1 LEIGI
6 VGKPNVGK
14 STLYSAV
21 TLASAEIASYPF
33 TTIEA
38 NRGVAYVKT
47 KCPHDEF
54 NLTCNPK
61 NSKCLDGIRYVPV
74 KVIDVAGL
82 VPDAHKGKGLGN
94 KFLDDLR
101 QAEALIHI
109 VDASGST
116 DLEGNPVDIGSHD
129 PLEDVKFLEHD
140 LVDWIK
146 NIIFKDWRRMSRQIE
161 LDGKKIER
169 AMAENLTGLGITDAH
184 VALALRDLDISEK
197 PTQWSDDDMLELA
210 DKIRKY
216 SKPMIIAANKC
227 DIAPPENIEKLK
239 ALEDY
244 IVIPTCAEAE
254 LALMRASNAN
264 LIDYQLGGETFNITA
279 QDKLNEKQIKGLETI
294 KHILEL
300 HKGTGIQICVESAIF
315 KLLKRIIIYPVED
328 EHKLTDHDGNVLPD
342 VYLMPIGANA
352 KDLAYKVHTELGDK
366 FIRAIDARTKR
377 VIGADH
383 ELQNNDI
390 IKIVSNI

>member
-1 LEIGI
+1 MEIGI

-38 NRGVAYVKT
+38 NRGVAYVKA
-47 KCPHDEF
+47 KCPHEEF

-61 NSKCLDGIRYVPV
+61 NSKCVEGIRYVPV

-109 VDASGST
+109 VDASGGT
-116 DLEGNPVDIGSHD
+116 DLEGNPVDVGSHD
-129 PLEDVKFLEHD
+129 PLEDVKFLEHE
-140 LVDWIK
+140 LVYWIK

-197 PTQWSDDDMLELA
+197 PTQWSEDDMLELA

-254 LALMRASNAN
+254 LALRRASNAN
-264 LIDYQLGGETFNITA
+264 LIDYQMGGETFNITS

-294 KHILEL
+294 KHILES
-300 HKGTGIQICVESAIF
+300 HKGTGIQSCVESAIF

-328 EHKLTDHDGNVLPD
+328 ENKLTDHDGNVLPD

-383 ELQNNDI
+383 ELKNNDI

>member
-38 NRGVAYVKT
+38 NRGVAYVKA
-47 KCPHDEF
+47 KCPHEEF

-116 DLEGNPVDIGSHD
+116 DLEGNPVDVGSHN
-129 PLEDVKFLEHD
+129 PLEDVKFLEHE
-140 LVDWIK
+140 LVHWIK

-184 VALALRDLDISEK
+184 VALAFRDLDISEK

-210 DKIRKY
+210 EKIRKY

-254 LALMRASNAN
+254 LALRRASNAN

-294 KHILEL
+294 KHILES
-300 HKGTGIQICVESAIF
+300 HKGTGIQNCVESAIS

-328 EHKLTDHDGNVLPD
+328 ENKLTDHDGNVLPD

-383 ELQNNDI
+383 ELKNNDI